1 MTAFVLVPG
10 AHTGG
15 WVWEEVAGRLRESG
29 AGAYPATL
37 TGMGGPGDPAGAGT
51 GLETH
56 IDDLVRLIDG
66 LDAPRVVLVGHCY
79 GIHPA
84 LGAAGRRPERIS
96 RIVHLDTGIPR
107 DGDPPLALV
116 PDGTVR
122 ERLSRADG
130 QDGGD
135 GGDGGGLL
143 PPPSPDG
150 WRRWGSTA
158 GVPEEALERLARLA
172 APQPADTLTQ
182 PLRLAES
189 VSRIPATGVLCTAN
203 GPGIAAVEAMVGLGD
218 PRFPALTDPR
228 VDFFELATGHWPML
242 SAPGELAAVLLR
254 AAAGEGH
261 RIPPPQDERS
271 AHLRP
276 FVLDVPE
283 ARRERTRRVDLHLP
297 EADGPRPAVVFVH
310 GGPVPPEAR
319 PTPRDWPAFTGYAR
333 YAASLGAVGATVDHR
348 LHDIADYG
356 RAAEDV
362 REAVRL
368 VRADPRVDGN
378 RIALWFFSG
387 GGLLSAHWLAAPP
400 PWLRCLAATYPL
412 LAPPPGWP
420 VDASRFHPATA
431 LRTAGRLPVVLTRV
445 ELELPELAVSIQ
457 DFLTAAE
464 RCEAA
469 VEVIDVPGGHHGF
482 ETVDHTE
489 PARRAV
495 DRAMRSVLGH
505 LRN

>member
-15 WVWEEVAGRLRESG
+15 WVWEEVAARLRESG
-29 AGAYPATL
+29 AGAYPVTL
-37 TGMGGPGDPAGAGT
+37 TGMGGPGDPAGPGT
-51 GLETH
+51 DLETH
-56 IDDLVRLIDG
+56 IGDLVRLIDG

-84 LGAAGRRPERIS
+84 LGAAGRRPERIA
-96 RIVHLDTGIPR
+96 RIVHLDTGVPR
-107 DGDPPLALV
+107 DGEPALALV

-122 ERLSRADG
+122 ERLPRAAG
-130 QDGGD
+130 RGG
-135 GGDGGGLL
+135 GHGDGLL

-158 GVPEEALERLARLA
+158 GVPGEALERLARLA
-172 APQPADTLTQ
+172 APQPADTLTR
-182 PLRLAES
+182 PLRLTEA
-189 VSRIPATGVLCTAN
+189 VSKMPATGVLCTAN
-203 GPGIAAVEAMVGLGD
+203 EPGIAAIEAMVGLGD
-218 PRFPALTDPR
+218 PRFRALADPR

-242 SAPGELAAVLLR
+242 SAPGELAGVLLR

-261 RIPPPQDERS
+261 RIPPPADERP

-283 ARRERTRRVDLHLP
+283 ARRERRGRVDLHLP
-297 EADGPRPAVVFVH
+297 GADEPRPAVVFVH
-310 GGPVPPEAR
+310 GGPVPPDAR

-348 LHDIADYG
+348 LHGIADYG

-368 VRADPRVDGN
+368 VRADPRVDGD
-378 RIALWFFSG
+378 RIGLWFFSG
-387 GGLLSAHWLAAPP
+387 GGLLSAGWLAAPP
-400 PWLRCLAATYPL
+400 PWLRCVAATYPL

-445 ELELPELAVSIQ
+445 ELELPELATSMRE
-457 DFLTAAE
+457 FLAVAE
-464 RCEAA
+464 HSEAA